1 MTPQLYLFT
10 KSIRSF
16 FAHHHLVMFVAAV
29 GLLLSYAAYSLYEVV
44 ITPAVSDVPR
54 SQIDVFDEDTIK
66 KINTLQDSGSLLGA
80 ELTLPS
86 PRPNPFVE

>member
-1 MTPQLYLFT
+1 MTPQLYLFL

-16 FAHHHLVMFVAAV
+16 FAHHHLVMFVAVV
-29 GLLLSYAAYSLYEVV
+29 GLLLSYAAYSLYDVV
-44 ITPAVSDVPR
+44 INPELPEAPK

-66 KINTLQDSGSLLGA
+66 KINELQDNGSLTGTDLV
-80 ELTLPS
+80 LPS